1 MELDWVNSD
10 KPYSHIRASMYVLSM
25 PCGHGTCSS
34 LFPRVVVV
42 SETSAFAFLPS
53 SPGSLAYISF
63 LNKHGSASLA
73 VKPSLSMKY
82 FCLISL
88 HHTYPAYDS
97 VVLQVN
103 FWLHDFT
110 CLQPYRF
117 VSTFQHCFWPYK
129 SWGRSYPGGGH
140 RYTSSSI
147 FPTILVRRIIASR
160 YYLANKLPVR
170 LLDGR
175 STCFVCPCTQ
185 TLGKRSRCILVH
197 ECWSSPLHT
206 SVT

>member
-1 MELDWVNSD
+1 MELDCVNSD

-63 LNKHGSASLA
+63 LSKHGSASLA

-97 VVLQVN
+97 EVLQVN
-103 FWLHDFT
+103 FG
-110 CLQPYRF
+110 CM
-117 VSTFQHCFWPYK
+117 VSPVC
-129 SWGRSYPGGGH
+129 H
-140 RYTSSSI
+140 RIGSSRPSSI
-147 FPTILVRRIIASR
+147 ASGYTR
-160 YYLANKLPVR
+160 PRVGHTLEVAIDIRPLP
-170 LLDGR
+170 
-175 STCFVCPCTQ
+175 FVLPY
-185 TLGKRSRCILVH
+185 
-197 ECWSSPLHT
+197 W
-206 SVT
+206 

>member
-1 MELDWVNSD
+1 MELDCVNSD

-34 LFPRVVVV
+34 LFPRVVVN

-73 VKPSLSMKY
+73 VKPGLSMKY

-97 VVLQVN
+97 EVLQVN
-103 FWLHDFT
+103 FG
-110 CLQPYRF
+110 CM
-117 VSTFQHCFWPYK
+117 
-129 SWGRSYPGGGH
+129 
-140 RYTSSSI
+140 TSPVCNRIGSSRPSSI
-147 FPTILVRRIIASR
+147 ASDHINPGVDR
-160 YYLANKLPVR
+160 TLEVAIGIRPLPSF
-170 LLDGR
+170 L
-175 STCFVCPCTQ
+175 PY
-185 TLGKRSRCILVH
+185 
-197 ECWSSPLHT
+197 W
-206 SVT
+206 